1 METQHT
7 VGALATL
14 IADQLTADPTI
25 LARTGMRMA
34 RTKDGAA
41 TNADSA
47 DACAW
52 CVLGLVYRA
61 KASPDEQTALH
72 DRLNKVLGHPRGG
85 VARWFED
92 DKPRGVEEVIA
103 LFRTAGGAE
112 VEPWTASYD

>member
-1 METQHT
+1 METQYA

-25 LARTGMRMA
+25 LARTGMCMA

-41 TNADSA
+41 TDANSG

-61 KASPDEQTALH
+61 KANCDVQAALH
-72 DRLNKVLGHPRGG
+72 DRLDKAHSRRGG
-85 VARWFED
+85 VASWFED
-92 DKPRGVEEVIA
+92 EKPRSVEEVIA
-103 LFRTAGGAE
+103 LFRTAGGA
-112 VEPWTASYD
+112 